1 MVGQISLE
9 WHVSA
14 NMLGDEFVVDVDL
27 ALVRSSVD
35 SYEDSSVFPA
45 GGDSDGALV
54 PHLAYV
60 VTKGGFEEEVVVRR
74 WNGAFSSTW

>member
-1 MVGQISLE
+1 
-9 WHVSA
+9 
-14 NMLGDEFVVDVDL
+14 MLCHEFVVDVNL

-74 WNGAFSSTW
+74 WDRTFSSAW